1 MRRQMTRTMKRR
13 GGGAP
18 LAATDVVATS
28 TEGVSERVSDLNTLD
43 HCILD
48 SSHTPKR

>member
-1 MRRQMTRTMKRR
+1 MTRTMKRR

-28 TEGVSERVSDLNTLD
+28 TEGVSERVSEK
-43 HCILD
+43 D
-48 SSHTPKR
+48 SARGFVVGDS